1 MYLLAYVQYHWYTF
15 YSYYFLI
22 FIQLFSF
29 LRPGGW
35 NLISEVSEDTS
46 TVATQFINVVTEG
59 FISATLLSRFY
70 CDARYSLVF
79 IFLRITYPTPT
90 LYTKHC
96 STHPFI
102 ATLLGTTQK
111 GT

>member
-46 TVATQFINVVTEG
+46 TVATQIYQRCDRG
-59 FISATLLSRFY
+59 FY
-70 CDARYSLVF
+70 
-79 IFLRITYPTPT
+79 
-90 LYTKHC
+90 
-96 STHPFI
+96 
-102 ATLLGTTQK
+102 
-111 GT
+111 